1 MSFDSYCKPTFNRL
15 SDEKQNRILSAGI
28 TVFSQNGYHGAKMT
42 EIAKEADVS
51 VGSLYKY
58 FDNKH
63 SLFLTLTGKTVSRM
77 EQLLMKLLDTDMD
90 ILLKTEK
97 IIRSIQQFSREDT
110 MLIRLYQSMTT
121 ESDPSLA
128 EFFAVEMESV
138 TARIY
143 LSAVSEGQRTGEV
156 RNDIDAGI
164 AAYLMSTLFMS
175 LQFSYACDYH
185 KKLFRIYLG
194 ESLPDHDDFVVDQ
207 LLKFIK
213 SALKQEDK
221 T

>member
-1 MSFDSYCKPTFNRL
+1 MGFDSYCKPTFTRL
-15 SDEKQNRILSAGI
+15 SQEKQNRILCAGI
-28 TVFSQNGYHGAKMT
+28 NVFSQNGYHGAKMT
-42 EIAKEADVS
+42 EIAKEAEVS

-63 SLFLTLTGKTVSRM
+63 SLFLTLAGKTVNRM
-77 EQLLMKLLDTDMD
+77 EELLTELLDTDMD

-97 IIRSIQQFSREDT
+97 IIRSIQRFSREDT
-110 MLIRLYQSMTT
+110 MLIKLYQSMTT
-121 ESDPSLA
+121 ETDSSLA
-128 EFFAVEMESV
+128 EFFAVEIESV

-156 RNDIDAGI
+156 RSDIDAGI
-164 AAYLMSTLFMS
+164 AAFLMSTLFMS

-194 ESLPDHDDFVVDQ
+194 ESLPEQDDFVVEQ
-207 LLKFIK
+207 LLRFIK
-213 SALKQEDK
+213 SALK
-221 T
+221 

>member
-1 MSFDSYCKPTFNRL
+1 MSLDSYCKPTFIRL
-15 SDEKQNRILSAGI
+15 SPEKQNRILSAGLN
-28 TVFSQNGYHGAKMT
+28 VFSQYGYHDAKMT
-42 EIAKEADVS
+42 EIAKEAEVS

-63 SLFLTLTGKTVSRM
+63 KLFLTLVGKTVSRM
-77 EQLLMKLLDTDMD
+77 EELLKELLDTDMD

-97 IIRSIQQFSREDT
+97 IIRSIQRFSREDT
-110 MLIRLYQSMTT
+110 MLIKLYQSMTT
-121 ESDPSLA
+121 ESNQELA

-156 RNDIDAGI
+156 RSDIDAGVT
-164 AAYLMSTLFMS
+164 AYLMNTLFMS

-194 ESLPDHDDFVVDQ
+194 DTLPEQDDFVVEQ
-207 LLKFIK
+207 LLRFIK
-213 SALKQEDK
+213 SALK
-221 T
+221 